1 MSEED
6 KVIKQLSLLL
16 YPENLEQFSKVT
28 TILNED
34 FTFKVDELYSLKE
47 IQKITPT
54 KELLLSALNTLSLS
68 KNPIIAFI
76 PSKNEGKILI
86 NDKLILYTFI
96 NIPSEFTEM
105 KVKEFLEIKDEE
117 IIRLYKQSLFWIL
130 ACDNNI
136 INDKLDKKIKNLK
149 VEEEKNL
156 KCNISSS
163 TMLKNAISKMIQ
175 KYIYSKETNDLSV
188 KSEKKNEKEKDD
200 DNMSWRKKSDFSDVS
215 NSSSNYGYGNGSHN
229 YQKRRQRFKSDPNE
243 WGRRKGSN
251 DYWGREK
258 KNEPKKEKEEIQI
271 QLDQIKYSLMIKYK
285 YSNKEILDYLEKIEN
300 SISFDKN
307 NFVNI
312 VDDIMDSK
320 MKNLEI
326 KEREKYD
333 KIIPKNN
340 PLLTFKGNK

>member
-1 MSEED
+1 MQQE
-6 KVIKQLSLLL
+6 KLCQLL

-34 FTFKVDELYSLKE
+34 FSFKLSELYSLKE
-47 IQKITPT
+47 IQKIFSS
-54 KELLLSALNTLSLS
+54 KEELCTYLNSLS
-68 KNPIIAFI
+68 KMENPIISFDNE
-76 PSKNEGKILI
+76 KEEGKII
-86 NDKLILYTFI
+86 FDKYLMLYSFV
-96 NIPSEFTEM
+96 NIPSNFNE
-105 KVKEFLEIKDEE
+105 KDVKDFLQLKEGDY
-117 IIRLYKQSLFWIL
+117 IRLYKQSLFWIIVSQKQEF
-130 ACDNNI
+130 NE
-136 INDKLDKKIKNLK
+136 KFEKYFKTLK
-149 VEEEKNL
+149 VEDEKNL
-156 KCNISSS
+156 KCNISSGP
-163 TMLKNAISKMIQ
+163 MLKNAILKIIQ
-175 KYIYSKETNDLSV
+175 KHLYSKETNGLSF
-188 KSEKKNEKEKDD
+188 KSEKKENIKEDD
-200 DNMSWRKKSDFSDVS
+200 SMSWRKKTDVS
-215 NSSSNYGYGNGSHN
+215 DISSGSNLGYGISSNGH
-229 YQKRRQRFKSDPNE
+229 KRRQRFKSDPNE

-326 KEREKYD
+326 KEREKFD